1 MIRIEVYWNY
11 LYKWCDIKK
20 KQIEPI
26 DWNGKKPNKTELCGH
41 MNIDERAEKLW
52 KVLKAYTDLKGQK
65 QQQKFGI
72 IFSTSIPFS
81 TEDIDISTH
90 NRILIS
96 NQLICSVTGAKDES
110 CHKGLL
116 LYVPSLHIWRCT
128 SYCDSLKK
136 KKCYLTFSLWFLKC
150 ETFLFDY
157 LFIRRERETNQ
168 VLQHTL
174 SSSSL

>member
-1 MIRIEVYWNY
+1 
-11 LYKWCDIKK
+11 
-20 KQIEPI
+20 
-26 DWNGKKPNKTELCGH
+26 

-81 TEDIDISTH
+81 TEDIDVSTH
-90 NRILIS
+90 NRILIY
-96 NQLICSVTGAKDES
+96 NELICTTTGAKDES

-136 KKCYLTFSLWFLKC
+136 KCYLTFSLWFL
-150 ETFLFDY
+150 
-157 LFIRRERETNQ
+157 
-168 VLQHTL
+168 
-174 SSSSL
+174 

>member
-81 TEDIDISTH
+81 TEDIDVSTH
-90 NRILIS
+90 NGILIS
-96 NQLICSVTGAKDES
+96 NELICTTTGAKDES

-128 SYCDSLKK
+128 SYCDSLKNVIWPSHYDS
-136 KKCYLTFSLWFLKC
+136 CKC

>member
-11 LYKWCDIKK
+11 LYNWCDIKK

-81 TEDIDISTH
+81 TEDIDVSTH
-90 NRILIS
+90 NRILIY
-96 NQLICSVTGAKDES
+96 NELICTTTGAKDES

-136 KKCYLTFSLWFLKC
+136 KCYLTFSLWFL
-150 ETFLFDY
+150 
-157 LFIRRERETNQ
+157 
-168 VLQHTL
+168 
-174 SSSSL
+174 